1 MDWSLPGSSVHGD
14 FPGKNTGVGC
24 HALFQEL
31 FPTQGSNP
39 GLSHC
44 RRILYRLSH
53 QGSSRILEWVAYP
66 FSRGS
71 SWPRDQTRVSCI
83 AGGFFTSW
91 ATKEASTKRRNSASS
106 QIYSLFETTKKKGV
120 GWGGVGW
127 GNKGRKN
134 RSKKNRQSIYKKQVS
149 VFKMLEMRHWNSVIP
164 ETENKSCPALW
175 PPSFCPENSRL
186 GHREA
191 ESGRFPE

>member
-1 MDWSLPGSSVHGD
+1 MDHSHEAP
-14 FPGKNTGVGC
+14 
-24 HALFQEL
+24 
-31 FPTQGSNP
+31 
-39 GLSHC
+39 LSMG
-44 RRILYRLSH
+44 IL
-53 QGSSRILEWVAYP
+53 QVRILEWVAMP
-66 FSRGS
+66 
-71 SWPRDQTRVSCI
+71 
-83 AGGFFTSW
+83 
-91 ATKEASTKRRNSASS
+91 STKDLPNPEIELRSPAL
-106 QIYSLFETTKKKGV
+106 QADSLPSEPPGKLKNIGVGSLSLLQGIFLTQGSNQSLLHCGWILYQLSDQGSLNQKKEFCFQPDLFSVWNNWKKEGGV
-120 GWGGVGW
+120 GWGG

-134 RSKKNRQSIYKKQVS
+134 KSKKNRQSIYKKQVS